1 MSRLA
6 PLSQC
11 LHALRGTFER
21 AIRRSA
27 APAGAEAARNV
38 VA

>member
-21 AIRRSA
+21 A
-27 APAGAEAARNV
+27 
-38 VA
+38 

>member
-21 AIRRSA
+21 AIGQA
-27 APAGAEAARNV
+27 Q
-38 VA
+38 

>member
-11 LHALRGTFER
+11 LHALRGTFQR
-21 AIRRSA
+21 AIGQA
-27 APAGAEAARNV
+27 QAL
-38 VA
+38 